1 MKKNLNKLAT
11 LALTGILMTGMSF
24 GALADT
30 VMSFDKVV
38 TTDASNY
45 TYAPATTFR
54 FTIEPANAQAD
65 LTIQSYNSSGA
76 QTMYAYAGV
85 DDGVKFKNAEG
96 DATADGQATFAA
108 SDDGTVEGNV
118 RKYSKKVEFTVDKSK
133 FTEPGVYHYTLKE
146 TVPVDAE
153 KYAGVN
159 YDDQDHELYVVL
171 KQENGELVTDGV
183 FITNTTIVNGV
194 EVYTKTN
201 CITNDYGSTA
211 NTTHDLTIA
220 KKTTGALANT
230 SREFTFKV
238 KVTGAEN
245 EKYYV
250 EKTTGGSTVKV
261 NDLVSGEGNY
271 TEYKIKS
278 GDSIHIEGLTD
289 DDKVEVYEVEANTE
303 GYTTT
308 FSNNGTDG
316 EIVMEEKTVTI
327 GDASLTG
334 KEVLAKQ
341 DGKTVTVTN
350 TKEGTTPTG
359 VVMNIAP
366 YAAMILGAGAFAGV
380 FLGRK
385 KSEDEE

>member
-38 TTDASNY
+38 TTDAGNY
-45 TYAPATTFR
+45 TYAPATTFY
-54 FTIEPANAQAD
+54 FTITPADAQAD
-65 LTIQSYNSSGA
+65 LAIQSYNSSGT
-76 QTMYAYAGV
+76 QTVYAYAGV
-85 DDGVKFKNAEG
+85 NDGVKFEDADGN
-96 DATADGQATFAA
+96 ATADGQATFAA
-108 SDDGTVEGNV
+108 SDDGAVEGDV
-118 RKYSKKVEFTVDKSK
+118 RKYSKKVKFTVDESK

-146 TVPVDAE
+146 TVPDDAK
-153 KYAGVN
+153 KYAGVT
-159 YDDQDHELYVVL
+159 YDAQDHELYVVL
-171 KQENGELVTDGV
+171 KQENDELVTDGV
-183 FITNTTIVNGV
+183 FITNKIIKNKV
-194 EVYTKTN
+194 EEYTKTD
-201 CITNDYGSTA
+201 CITNDYGATA
-211 NTTHDLTIA
+211 DTTHDLTIA
-220 KKTTGALANT
+220 KNTTGALANT
-230 SREFTFKV
+230 SREFTFRV

-250 EKTTGGSTVKV
+250 EKTTKGTTTKAD
-261 NDLVSGEGNY
+261 DLVSGANNY

-278 GDSIHIEGLTD
+278 GDSIHIKGLTD

-303 GYTTT
+303 GYITT
-308 FSNNGTDG
+308 FSNSGTDG
-316 EIVMEEKTVTI
+316 GIVMTDKTVTI
-327 GDASLTG
+327 GGATLTG

-341 DGKTVTVTN
+341 DDSTVTVTN

-380 FLGRK
+380 FLGKK

>member
-38 TTDASNY
+38 TTDEKNY
-45 TYAPATTFR
+45 TYAPATTFH
-54 FTIEPANAQAD
+54 FTITPADAQAD
-65 LTIQSYNSSGA
+65 LAIQSYDSSGA
-76 QTMYAYAGV
+76 QKVYAYAGV
-85 DDGVKFKNAEG
+85 NDGVKFKDAEEG
-96 DATADGQATFAA
+96 ATDDGQATFTA
-108 SDDGTVEGNV
+108 SDKGTVEGDV
-118 RKYSKKVEFTVDKSK
+118 RKYSKKVEFIVNTSK
-133 FTEPGVYHYTLKE
+133 FTEPGVYHYTLEE
-146 TVPVDAE
+146 TVPVEAE
-153 KYAGVN
+153 KYAGVT
-159 YDDQDHELYVVL
+159 YDKQNHDLYVVL
-171 KQENGELVTDGV
+171 KLNDGELVSDGV
-183 FITNTTIVNGV
+183 FITNKAVKDDV
-194 EVYTKTN
+194 EVYTKTD
-201 CITNDYGSTA
+201 CITNDYGSTTD
-211 NTTHDLTIA
+211 TTHDLIITKNTI
-220 KKTTGALANT
+220 GALANT

-250 EKTTGGSTVKV
+250 EKTTGGSTTKV
-261 NDLVSGEGNY
+261 DDLVSGADNY

-278 GDSIHIEGLTD
+278 GDSIHIKGLTD

-303 GYTTT
+303 GYITT
-308 FSNNGTDG
+308 FSNDGTDG
-316 EIVMEEKTVTI
+316 GIVMTDRTVTI
-327 GDASLTG
+327 GGATLTG

-341 DGKTVTVTN
+341 DGNTVMVTN

-380 FLGRK
+380 FLGKK